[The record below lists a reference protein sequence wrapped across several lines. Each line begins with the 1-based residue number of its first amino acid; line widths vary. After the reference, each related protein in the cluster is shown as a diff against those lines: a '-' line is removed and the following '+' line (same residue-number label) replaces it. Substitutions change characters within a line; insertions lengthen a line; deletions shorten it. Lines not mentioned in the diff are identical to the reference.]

1 MLFRSD
7 MDVVEFAWSLPIE
20 YKRQGKTGK
29 RVLRDVLYRYVPR
42 EMMERP
48 KKGFSI
54 PIDKWLLKP
63 ELRKWAESL
72 IDRKTLVRQ
81 GLLDA
86 DAVWKM
92 WDDFTQRG
100 IWRIQIWFV
109 LMFQEWLNET
119 SAMFH

>member
-1 MLFRSD
+1 
-7 MDVVEFAWSLPIE
+7 
-20 YKRQGKTGK
+20 
-29 RVLRDVLYRYVPR
+29 
-42 EMMERP
+42 MMERP

-63 ELRKWAESL
+63 ELRKWAECL

-119 SAMFH
+119 SAMFHYASLVRSTNLAA